1 MAKTILVVLNSKDNI
16 HVLLQRLE
24 KVVKPDYRIVFLL
37 KYRRDIPTRVLAEVT
52 SLQTGFDNG
61 LAWQERRAGLS
72 WDEQKARAEETVAE
86 PARRTFSRIGVKVQ
100 VDLYC
105 HSLNWIV
112 RRYLQHREIALILV
126 AASTWIR
133 RMKIAPIKVRN
144 WFVRRLAVRPYVS
157 LMIQRT

>member
-1 MAKTILVVLNSKDNI
+1 MAKTILVVLNMENNI

-24 KVVKPDYRIVFLL
+24 KVVKPDNRIVFLL
-37 KYRRDIPTRVLAEVT
+37 KYQRDIPTRLLAEVA

-61 LAWQERRAGLS
+61 LAWQEQRAWLS

-86 PARRTFSRIGVKVQ
+86 PARRTFSRMGVKVE

-112 RRYLQHREIALILV
+112 RRYLQNREIALILV

-133 RMKIAPIKVRN
+133 RLKIAPIKVRN
-144 WFVRRLAVRPYVS
+144 WFVRRLAVASMLV
-157 LMIQRT
+157 

>member
-1 MAKTILVVLNSKDNI
+1 VAKTILVVLNSENNI

-24 KVVKPDYRIVFLL
+24 KVVKPDNRIVFLF
-37 KYRRDIPTRVLAEVT
+37 KYQRDIPTRLLAEVT

-61 LAWQERRAGLS
+61 LAWQEQRAWLS
-72 WDEQKARAEETVAE
+72 RDEQKARAEENVAE
-86 PARRTFSRIGVKVQ
+86 PARRMFSRIGVKVE

-112 RRYLQHREIALILV
+112 RRYLRNREIALILV
-126 AASTWIR
+126 GASTWIH

-144 WFVRRLAVRPYVS
+144 WFVRRLAVAPMLV
-157 LMIQRT
+157 